1 MSISPEL
8 AHIAPAAATQTL
20 AEPANGHVA
29 EVAIFPTPVS
39 PEPEPEVKAKRS
51 RPSWLASASV
61 GMVALVATGA
71 LGYTLYTTSRQR
83 DATQAHLNA
92 TETTLAAARS
102 DAATRKV
109 TADYVALYIADSG
122 KVHSDYQN
130 EVTCDTYSQCRTVAQ
145 QLLSDLQAFQ
155 ADSPVECVAFS
166 PDGYLGLSG
175 DSANVRVWN
184 LEYPSRSYAYAVQN
198 RVAAVAFSPGN
209 DRLLYATGQPN
220 SKANLAGIR
229 IQSS

>member
-61 GMVALVATGA
+61 GVVALVATGA

-102 DAATRKV
+102 DAATLKV

-155 ADSPVECVAFS
+155 ADRK
-166 PDGYLGLSG
+166 
-175 DSANVRVWN
+175 SATV
-184 LEYPSRSYAYAVQN
+184 PS
-198 RVAAVAFSPGN
+198 
-209 DRLLYATGQPN
+209 D
-220 SKANLAGIR
+220 LAGADADLGDALSAAIAGDQEFIVGMDDGDVGKMKEGGAR
-229 IQSS
+229 VDAAMLNIAKAQVALANHLK

>member
-8 AHIAPAAATQTL
+8 ANIAPAVATQAP

-29 EVAIFPTPVS
+29 ELAILPAPVA
-39 PEPEPEVKAKRS
+39 PEPAPEVKAKRS

-61 GMVALVATGA
+61 GVVALVATGA

-102 DAATRKV
+102 DAAARKV

-155 ADSPVECVAFS
+155 ADRK
-166 PDGYLGLSG
+166 
-175 DSANVRVWN
+175 SATV
-184 LEYPSRSYAYAVQN
+184 PS
-198 RVAAVAFSPGN
+198 
-209 DRLLYATGQPN
+209 D
-220 SKANLAGIR
+220 LAGADADLGDALSAAIAGDQEFIVGMDDGDVGKMKEGGAR
-229 IQSS
+229 VDAAMLNIAKAQVGLANHLT

>member
-8 AHIAPAAATQTL
+8 AHIAPAVATQTL

-92 TETTLAAARS
+92 TETTLAAARL

-109 TADYVALYIADSG
+109 TDDYVALYIADSG

-155 ADSPVECVAFS
+155 ADRKSATVPSDLAGA
-166 PDGYLGLSG
+166 DADLGDALSG
-175 DSANVRVWN
+175 AIAGDQEFIVGMDDGDVGKMKEGGARVDAAMLNIAKAQVALANH
-184 LEYPSRSYAYAVQN
+184 L
-198 RVAAVAFSPGN
+198 
-209 DRLLYATGQPN
+209 
-220 SKANLAGIR
+220 K
-229 IQSS
+229 

>member
-155 ADSPVECVAFS
+155 ADRK
-166 PDGYLGLSG
+166 
-175 DSANVRVWN
+175 SATV
-184 LEYPSRSYAYAVQN
+184 PS
-198 RVAAVAFSPGN
+198 
-209 DRLLYATGQPN
+209 D
-220 SKANLAGIR
+220 LAGADADLGDALSAAIAGDQEFIVGMDDGDVGKMKEGGAR
-229 IQSS
+229 VDAAMLNIAKAQVALANHLK